1 MGDDFSDRPPTPAGA
16 GPPEPVG
23 QPGMPDPTPE
33 PRRRFSLGGRSL
45 RQHAARQT
53 FINTG
58 FMVALSLLAFIKGFV
73 LAALLT
79 QTDYGVFGIT
89 ALAVSLIV
97 ALRQVGVADKFV
109 QQDEDD
115 QELAFQRAFT
125 LEAIVSGITALLIV
139 AALPLLVLLYDD
151 SRILLPGLVLAAN
164 LIAGVLQMPL
174 WVYYRRLEYG
184 RVRLLQAID
193 PVVAFAVSVALAAA
207 GAGYWALF
215 AGLAAGTWAT
225 AIAAVAL
232 SPYRLRFR
240 FDRDTLRT
248 YWRFSAPLL
257 LANLGGPVI
266 AQAAI
271 FATDAH
277 LGIAAVGALTLAATV
292 SQFTDRVDYLV
303 TGTLYPAIC
312 AVKDR
317 TDVLFES
324 FVKTNRLALMWAVP
338 FGLGLS
344 LFAGDLIQFVIGDK
358 WDSALP
364 LFQAFGVVAAV
375 GHIAFNWDA
384 YFRARGETRPMAVA
398 AVAAAVTF
406 IAVGLPLLFT
416 WGLEGIAVGTA
427 AQMLVH
433 VSFRAYFL
441 QRLFDGFA
449 FLRHA
454 LRAFVPALPAAGAIL
469 LVRLLE
475 DGERTATLAAAEL
488 ALYCGAT
495 VALTW
500 FLEGRLVREVV
511 GYIRARPAAGTAV

>member
-1 MGDDFSDRPPTPAGA
+1 MGEDSRAPEPPAGS
-16 GPPEPVG
+16 PPEPVG
-23 QPGMPDPTPE
+23 QPGLPE
-33 PRRRFSLGGRSL
+33 GAVPQPQGRFALGDRSL

-58 FMVALSLLAFIKGFV
+58 FMVGLSALAFVKGFV

-89 ALAVSLIV
+89 ALAVALI
-97 ALRQVGVADKFV
+97 ATLRQVGVADKFV
-109 QQDEDD
+109 QQDDED

-125 LEAIVSGITALLIV
+125 VEAAVSGITALLIV
-139 AALPLLVLLYDD
+139 AALPVLVLAYDE

-164 LIAGVLQMPL
+164 LVGGVLQVPM
-174 WVYYRRLEYG
+174 WVYYRRLEFS

-193 PVVAFAVSVALAAA
+193 PVVALVVSVALAAN

-215 AGLAAGTWAT
+215 AGLAAGTWTT
-225 AIAAVAL
+225 ALAAVVL

-240 FDRDTLRT
+240 WDRDTLRT
-248 YWRFSAPLL
+248 YWRFSGPLL
-257 LANLGGPVI
+257 LASLGGPII

-317 TDVLFES
+317 TDVLLES

-344 LFAGDLIQFVIGDK
+344 LFSADLIQFVIGEK
-358 WDSALP
+358 WERALP
-364 LFQAFGVVAAV
+364 LLQSFGVVAAV

-384 YFRARGETRPMAVA
+384 YFRARAETRPMAVA
-398 AVAAAVTF
+398 AVAAAATF
-406 IAVGLPLLFT
+406 IVVGLPLLFT

-433 VSFRAYFL
+433 VTLRAYYL
-441 QRLFDGFA
+441 RRLFDGFA

-454 LRAFVPALPAAGAIL
+454 LRAFVPSLPAVGVVL
-469 LVRLLE
+469 LLRLIE
-475 DGERTATLAAAEL
+475 DGERTAALAAGEVT
-488 ALYCGAT
+488 LYC
-495 VALTW
+495 ALTVVMTC
-500 FLEGRLVREVV
+500 FLEGGLLREVL
-511 GYIRARPAAGTAV
+511 GYIRARPAAESPA

>member
-1 MGDDFSDRPPTPAGA
+1 MGDDSPVPDTPAA

-23 QPGMPDPTPE
+23 QPGLPE
-33 PRRRFSLGGRSL
+33 AAPQPRRRFRLGGRSL
-45 RQHAARQT
+45 REHAARQT

-58 FMVALSLLAFIKGFV
+58 FMVALTFLAFVKGFV

-125 LEAIVSGITALLIV
+125 LEAIVSGITAVLIV
-139 AALPLLVLLYDD
+139 AALPVLVILYDE
-151 SRILLPGLVLAAN
+151 SRIMLPGLVLAAN
-164 LIAGVLQMPL
+164 LVAGVLQMPL
-174 WVYYRRLEYG
+174 WVYYRRLEYS
-184 RVRLLQAID
+184 RVRMLQAID
-193 PVVAFAVSVALAAA
+193 PIVAFVVSVGLAAA

-225 AIAAVAL
+225 ALAAVAM

-248 YWRFSAPLL
+248 YWRFSGPLL
-257 LANLGGPVI
+257 LANLGGPII

-303 TGTLYPAIC
+303 TGSLYPAIC

-344 LFAGDLIQFVIGDK
+344 LFSADLIDFAIGEQ
-358 WDSALP
+358 WESALP
-364 LFQAFGVVAAV
+364 LFQTFGVVAAV

-384 YFRARGETRPMAVA
+384 YFRARGETGPMAVA
-398 AVAAAVTF
+398 AVAAAATF

-433 VSFRAYFL
+433 VALRAYYL
-441 QRLFDGFA
+441 RRLFDGFA

-454 LRAFVPALPAAGAIL
+454 LRAFVPSLPAVGVIL
-469 LVRLLE
+469 ALRVVE
-475 DGERTATLAAAEL
+475 DGERTATLAAGEL
-488 ALYCGAT
+488 ALYCGVT
-495 VALTW
+495 VAMTW
-500 FLEGRLVREVV
+500 FLEGRLVREAV
-511 GYIRARPAAGTAV
+511 GYVRARPVAGSTA

>member
-1 MGDDFSDRPPTPAGA
+1 MGDDSPVPGQSAA

-23 QPGMPDPTPE
+23 QPGLPE
-33 PRRRFSLGGRSL
+33 SVVPQPRRRFSLKGRSL

-58 FMVALSLLAFIKGFV
+58 FMVGLTLLAFVKGFV
-73 LAALLT
+73 LAALLSR
-79 QTDYGVFGIT
+79 TDYGVFGIT
-89 ALAVSLIV
+89 VFAVSLIV
-97 ALRQVGVADKFV
+97 ALRQVGVVDKFIE
-109 QQDEDD
+109 QDEED

-125 LEAIVSGITALLIV
+125 LEAAVSGITALLIV
-139 AALPLLVLLYDD
+139 AALPVLVLLYDD
-151 SRILLPGLVLAAN
+151 SRILLPGLVLALN
-164 LIAGVLQMPL
+164 LVAGVLQTPL
-174 WVYYRRLEYG
+174 WVYYRRLEYS
-184 RVRLLQAID
+184 RVRLVQSLD
-193 PVVAFAVSVALAAA
+193 PVVGFVVSVALAAA

-215 AGLAAGTWAT
+215 AGLTAGACASAA
-225 AIAAVAL
+225 AALAL

-240 FDRDTLRT
+240 WDRDTLRS
-248 YWRFSAPLL
+248 YWRFSGPLL
-257 LANLGGPVI
+257 LANLGGPII

-317 TDVLFES
+317 SDVLFES

-344 LFAGDLIQFVIGDK
+344 LFAADLIQFAIGEK
-358 WDSALP
+358 WNSALP
-364 LFQAFGVVAAV
+364 LFQTFGVVAAV

-384 YFRARGETRPMAVA
+384 YFRARAETRPMAIA
-398 AVAAAVTF
+398 AVAAAGTF

-416 WGLEGIAVGTA
+416 WGLEGIAAGTT

-433 VSFRAYFL
+433 VTLRAYYL
-441 QRLFDGFA
+441 RRLFNGFA

-454 LRAFVPALPAAGAIL
+454 VRAFVPALPPAAVVL
-469 LVRLLE
+469 LLRVLE
-475 DGERTATLAAAEL
+475 DGERTAALAAGEL
-488 ALYCGAT
+488 TLYCAMT
-495 VALTW
+495 VVLTW
-500 FLEGRLVREVV
+500 FLEGGLVREAV
-511 GYIRARPAAGTAV
+511 GYVRARPPAGSPA

>member
-1 MGDDFSDRPPTPAGA
+1 MGDDSPVPGQPAA

-23 QPGMPDPTPE
+23 QPGLSEAAPE

-58 FMVALSLLAFIKGFV
+58 FMVGLSLLAFIKGFV

-109 QQDEDD
+109 QQDEED

-125 LEAIVSGITALLIV
+125 LEAAVSGITALVIV
-139 AALPLLVLLYDD
+139 AALPVLVVLYDE

-164 LIAGVLQMPL
+164 LLGGALQMPL
-174 WVYYRRLEYG
+174 WVYYRRLEFS
-184 RVRLLQAID
+184 RVRVLQAID
-193 PVVAFAVSVALAAA
+193 PVVAFVVSVALAAA

-225 AIAAVAL
+225 ALAAVAL

-240 FDRDTLRT
+240 WDRDTLRT
-248 YWRFSAPLL
+248 YWRFSGPLL
-257 LANLGGPVI
+257 LANLGGPII

-303 TGTLYPAIC
+303 TGSLYPAIC

-344 LFAGDLIQFVIGDK
+344 LFAADLIHFAIGDR
-358 WDSALP
+358 WESALP

-384 YFRARGETRPMAVA
+384 YFRARGDTRPMAVA
-398 AVAAAVTF
+398 AVAAAATF
-406 IAVGLPLLFT
+406 IVVGLPLLFT

-433 VSFRAYFL
+433 VALRAYYL
-441 QRLFDGFA
+441 RRLFDGFA

-454 LRAFVPALPAAGAIL
+454 LRAFVPSLPAVGAVL
-469 LVRLLE
+469 LLRLVE
-475 DGERTATLAAAEL
+475 AGERTSALAAGEL
-488 ALYCGAT
+488 TLYCGVT
-495 VALTW
+495 VAMTW
-500 FLEGRLVREVV
+500 ILEGGLVREVV
-511 GYIRARPAAGTAV
+511 GYVRARPAAGSPA

>member
-1 MGDDFSDRPPTPAGA
+1 MGDDSPVPGQPA

-23 QPGMPDPTPE
+23 QPGLPDSAAPQ
-33 PRRRFSLGGRSL
+33 PRRRFSLRGRSL
-45 RQHAARQT
+45 REHAARQT

-58 FMVALSLLAFIKGFV
+58 FMVGLSFLAFIKGFV

-79 QTDYGVFGIT
+79 TTDYGVFGIT
-89 ALAVSLIV
+89 ALAVALIV
-97 ALRQVGVADKFV
+97 ALRQVGVVDKFV

-125 LEAIVSGITALLIV
+125 IEALVSGVTALLIV
-139 AALPLLVLLYDD
+139 AALPLLVFLYDEP
-151 SRILLPGLVLAAN
+151 RILLPGLVLAVN
-164 LIAGVLQMPL
+164 LVAGVLQMPL
-174 WVYYRRLEYG
+174 WVYYRRLEYS
-184 RVRLLQAID
+184 RVRLVQALD
-193 PVVAFAVSVALAAA
+193 PIVAFVVSVALAAA

-215 AGLAAGTWAT
+215 AGLAAGTWAS
-225 AIAAVAL
+225 AIAALLL
-232 SPYRLRFR
+232 SPYPLRFR
-240 FDRDTLRT
+240 WDGDTVRS
-248 YWRFSAPLL
+248 YWRFSGPLL
-257 LANLGGPVI
+257 LANLGGPII

-277 LGIAAVGALTLAATV
+277 LGVAAVGALTLAATV

-344 LFAGDLIQFVIGDK
+344 LFSGDLIDFVLGQQ
-358 WDSALP
+358 WDAALP
-364 LFQAFGVVAAV
+364 LFQTFGVVAAV

-384 YFRARGETRPMAVA
+384 YFRARAETRPMAVA

-433 VSFRAYFL
+433 VSLRAYFL
-441 QRLFDGFA
+441 RRLFNGFA

-454 LRAFVPALPAAGAIL
+454 LRAFVPALPAVGAIL
-469 LVRLLE
+469 LLRVLH
-475 DGERTATLAAAEL
+475 DGERTAALAAGEL
-488 ALYCGAT
+488 TLYCGVT
-495 VALTW
+495 VAMTW
-500 FLEGRLVREVV
+500 FLEGGLVREAV
-511 GYIRARPAAGTAV
+511 GYVRARPAAGSAA